1 VVPSRV
7 PRDGGAGVLMSE
19 AEPTSP
25 PLRSKKARDIEAG
38 DVLTREDN
46 REVRRRVTCS
56 QFCAGGIVQV
66 WTADGSTF
74 QLWAEDSV
82 YVEFREG
89 TE

>member
-1 VVPSRV
+1 
-7 PRDGGAGVLMSE
+7 MSE

-46 REVRRRVTCS
+46 REVRRKVFRS
-56 QFCAGGIVQV
+56 QVIAGDIVQV
-66 WTADGSTF
+66 WVEDGSFF
-74 QLWAEDSV
+74 QLHVDDSV